1 MLGHADSWSCSVS
14 QRLRAGLVPLSLL
27 SGDVRL
33 SSRSCKLGNKHKAE
47 AQAALQGSA
56 VQRISDVGLG
66 VAIPL
71 HSHMAMNS
79 VITDYVPKGP
89 FQSAY
94 ALPAS
99 GDLPF

>member
-1 MLGHADSWSCSVS
+1 M
-14 QRLRAGLVPLSLL
+14 
-27 SGDVRL
+27 
-33 SSRSCKLGNKHKAE
+33 
-47 AQAALQGSA
+47 LQGSA

-89 FQSAY
+89 FQSARLCCQARAACLCAADTCGPLQVHRDGAPWPPR
-94 ALPAS
+94 ALLSLAS
-99 GDLPF
+99 RG